1 MGEFLEETVHNNH
14 TLFSFPPLQSNQN
27 IQVTQEFMK
36 YHGNSDEVQV
46 SISDNYVFAPNG
58 TAKPAW
64 VAVEMEILEG
74 QLLTEIWQCFYR

>member
-1 MGEFLEETVHNNH
+1 
-14 TLFSFPPLQSNQN
+14 
-27 IQVTQEFMK
+27 MK